1 MALKRSFLKGMGL
14 TDEQCDS
21 IIEAHAE
28 TVDGLKA
35 DLARYKE
42 SAGKAEQLQKDLE
55 KANADLESAKKDG
68 WKDKHDKVKKEF
80 DDYKAG
86 ITAKETKAAKEKA
99 VKAYY
104 ESKNITGDN
113 LTIAMRGSGAE
124 IEGIELDGDKIKDT
138 AALDALVGGAFSK
151 LVSTTTRTGAQTSTP
166 PNNTGG
172 GSMTKDQIFAIKDRT
187 ERRAAIAQ
195 NMNLFQTMKGDSQ

>member
-42 SAGKAEQLQKDLE
+42 TAGKAEQLQKDLE

-99 VKAYY
+99 VRAYY
-104 ESKNITGDN
+104 EGKKITGDN
-113 LTIAMRGSGAE
+113 LAIAMRGSGAE
-124 IEGIELDGDKIKDT
+124 IDGIELDGDKIKDT
-138 AALDALVGGAFSK
+138 AALDALVSGAFAK
-151 LVSTTTRTGAQTSTP
+151 LVSTTTVTGATTATP
-166 PNNTGG
+166 PAQTPPKTFTRDEIRN
-172 GSMTKDQIFAIKDRT
+172 MTPDEINKNFDAIK
-187 ERRAAIAQ
+187 ASLK
-195 NMNLFQTMKGDSQ
+195 NNN

>member
-28 TVDGLKA
+28 TVDALKA

-104 ESKNITGDN
+104 ESKNITGDS

-138 AALDALVGGAFSK
+138 AALDALVGGAFAK
-151 LVSTTTRTGAQTSTP
+151 LVSTTIKTGASTATPPAQTSPKTFTRDDIRNMTP
-166 PNNTGG
+166 DEINKN
-172 GSMTKDQIFAIKDRT
+172 FEAIKMSLK
-187 ERRAAIAQ
+187 
-195 NMNLFQTMKGDSQ
+195 NNN

>member
-42 SAGKAEQLQKDLE
+42 TAGKAEQLQKDLE

-80 DDYKAG
+80 DDYK
-86 ITAKETKAAKEKA
+86 
-99 VKAYY
+99 
-104 ESKNITGDN
+104 S
-113 LTIAMRGSGAE
+113 
-124 IEGIELDGDKIKDT
+124 
-138 AALDALVGGAFSK
+138 
-151 LVSTTTRTGAQTSTP
+151 
-166 PNNTGG
+166 
-172 GSMTKDQIFAIKDRT
+172 
-187 ERRAAIAQ
+187 
-195 NMNLFQTMKGDSQ
+195 

>member
-42 SAGKAEQLQKDLE
+42 TAGKAEQLQKDLE

-99 VKAYY
+99 VRAYY
-104 ESKNITGDN
+104 EGKKITGDN
-113 LTIAMRGSGAE
+113 LAIAMRGSGAE
-124 IEGIELDGDKIKDT
+124 IDGIELDGDKIKDT
-138 AALDALVGGAFSK
+138 AALDALVSGAFAK
-151 LVSTTTRTGAQTSTP
+151 LVSTTTVKGATTATPPAQTPPKTFTRDEIRNMTP
-166 PNNTGG
+166 DEINKNF
-172 GSMTKDQIFAIKDRT
+172 DAIK
-187 ERRAAIAQ
+187 ASLK
-195 NMNLFQTMKGDSQ
+195 NNN

>member
-1 MALKRSFLKGMGL
+1 MGL

-42 SAGKAEQLQKDLE
+42 TAGKAEQLQKDLE

-99 VKAYY
+99 VRAYY
-104 ESKNITGDN
+104 EGKKITGDN
-113 LTIAMRGSGAE
+113 LAIAMRGSGAE
-124 IEGIELDGDKIKDT
+124 IDGIELDGDKIKDT
-138 AALDALVGGAFSK
+138 AALDALVSGAFAK
-151 LVSTTTRTGAQTSTP
+151 LVSTTTVKGATTATPPAQTPPKTFTRDEIRNMTP
-166 PNNTGG
+166 DEINKNF
-172 GSMTKDQIFAIKDRT
+172 DAIK
-187 ERRAAIAQ
+187 ASLK
-195 NMNLFQTMKGDSQ
+195 NNN

>member
-104 ESKNITGDN
+104 EGKKITGDN
-113 LTIAMRGSGAE
+113 LAIAMRGSGAE
-124 IEGIELDGDKIKDT
+124 IDGIELDGDKIKDT
-138 AALDALVGGAFSK
+138 AALDALVSGAFAK
-151 LVSTTTRTGAQTSTP
+151 LVSTTTVKGATTATP
-166 PNNTGG
+166 PASG
-172 GSMTKDQIFAIKDRT
+172 GSGAMTKADIYKKDDNGRYVMSASERQKALMENQI
-187 ERRAAIAQ
+187 
-195 NMNLFQTMKGDSQ
+195 M

>member
-42 SAGKAEQLQKDLE
+42 TAGKAEQLQKDLE

-99 VKAYY
+99 VRAYY
-104 ESKNITGDN
+104 EGKKITGDN
-113 LTIAMRGSGAE
+113 LAIAMRGSGAE

-138 AALDALVGGAFSK
+138 AALDALVGGAFAK
-151 LVSTTTRTGAQTSTP
+151 LVSTTIKTGASTATPPAQTSPKTFTRDDIRNMTP
-166 PNNTGG
+166 DEINKN
-172 GSMTKDQIFAIKDRT
+172 FEAIKMSLK
-187 ERRAAIAQ
+187 
-195 NMNLFQTMKGDSQ
+195 NNN

>member
-80 DDYKAG
+80 DDYRAG

-104 ESKNITGDN
+104 ESKNITGDS

-138 AALDALVGGAFSK
+138 AALDALVGGAFAK
-151 LVSTTTRTGAQTSTP
+151 LVSTTIKTGASTATPPAQTSPKTFTRDDIRNMTP
-166 PNNTGG
+166 DEINKN
-172 GSMTKDQIFAIKDRT
+172 FEAIKMSLK
-187 ERRAAIAQ
+187 
-195 NMNLFQTMKGDSQ
+195 NNN

>member
-42 SAGKAEQLQKDLE
+42 TAGKAEQLQKDLE

-99 VKAYY
+99 VRAYY
-104 ESKNITGDN
+104 EGKKITGDN
-113 LTIAMRGSGAE
+113 LAIAMRGSGAE
-124 IEGIELDGDKIKDT
+124 IDGIELDGDKIKDT
-138 AALDALVGGAFSK
+138 AALDALVSGAFAK
-151 LVSTTTRTGAQTSTP
+151 LVSTTTVKGATTATP
-166 PNNTGG
+166 PASG
-172 GSMTKDQIFAIKDRT
+172 GSGAMTKADIYKKDDNGRYVMSASERQKALMENQI
-187 ERRAAIAQ
+187 
-195 NMNLFQTMKGDSQ
+195 M

>member
-104 ESKNITGDN
+104 ESKNITGDS

-138 AALDALVGGAFSK
+138 AALDALVGGAFAK
-151 LVSTTTRTGAQTSTP
+151 LVSTTIKTGASTATPPAQTSPKTFTRDDIRNMTP
-166 PNNTGG
+166 DEINKN
-172 GSMTKDQIFAIKDRT
+172 FEAIKMSLK
-187 ERRAAIAQ
+187 
-195 NMNLFQTMKGDSQ
+195 NNN

>member
-104 ESKNITGDN
+104 ESKNITGDS

-138 AALDALVGGAFSK
+138 AALDALVGGAFAK
-151 LVSTTTRTGAQTSTP
+151 LVSTTIKTGASTATP
-166 PNNTGG
+166 PAQKSPKTFTRDDIRN
-172 GSMTKDQIFAIKDRT
+172 MTPDEINKNFEAIKMSLK
-187 ERRAAIAQ
+187 
-195 NMNLFQTMKGDSQ
+195 NNN

>member
-42 SAGKAEQLQKDLE
+42 SSGKAEQLQKDLE

-104 ESKNITGDN
+104 ESKNITGDS

-138 AALDALVGGAFSK
+138 AALDALVGGAFAK
-151 LVSTTTRTGAQTSTP
+151 LVSTTIKTGASTATP
-166 PNNTGG
+166 PAQTPPKTFTRDDIRN
-172 GSMTKDQIFAIKDRT
+172 MTPDEINKNFEAIKMSLK
-187 ERRAAIAQ
+187 
-195 NMNLFQTMKGDSQ
+195 NNN

>member
-124 IEGIELDGDKIKDT
+124 IERIELDGDKIKDT
-138 AALDALVGGAFSK
+138 AALDALVGGAFAK
-151 LVSTTTRTGAQTSTP
+151 LVSTTIKTGASTATPPAQTSPKTFTRDDIRNMTP
-166 PNNTGG
+166 DEINKN
-172 GSMTKDQIFAIKDRT
+172 FEAIKMSLK
-187 ERRAAIAQ
+187 
-195 NMNLFQTMKGDSQ
+195 NNN

>member
-42 SAGKAEQLQKDLE
+42 GAGKAEQLQKDLE

-104 ESKNITGDN
+104 ESKNITGDS

-138 AALDALVGGAFSK
+138 AALDALVGGAFAK
-151 LVSTTTRTGAQTSTP
+151 LVSTTIKTGASTATPPAQTSPKTFTRDDIRNMTP
-166 PNNTGG
+166 DEINKN
-172 GSMTKDQIFAIKDRT
+172 FEAIKMSLK
-187 ERRAAIAQ
+187 
-195 NMNLFQTMKGDSQ
+195 NNN

>member
-104 ESKNITGDN
+104 ESKNITGDS

-138 AALDALVGGAFSK
+138 AALDALVGGAFAK
-151 LVSTTTRTGAQTSTP
+151 LVSTTIKKGASTATPPAQTSPKTFTRDDIRNMTP
-166 PNNTGG
+166 DEINKN
-172 GSMTKDQIFAIKDRT
+172 FEAIKMSLK
-187 ERRAAIAQ
+187 
-195 NMNLFQTMKGDSQ
+195 NNN

>member
-42 SAGKAEQLQKDLE
+42 SAGKAEQLPKDLE

-104 ESKNITGDN
+104 ESKNITGDS

-138 AALDALVGGAFSK
+138 AALDALVGGAFAK
-151 LVSTTTRTGAQTSTP
+151 LVSTTIKTGASTATPPAQTSPKTFTRDDIRNMTP
-166 PNNTGG
+166 DEINKN
-172 GSMTKDQIFAIKDRT
+172 FEAIKMSLK
-187 ERRAAIAQ
+187 
-195 NMNLFQTMKGDSQ
+195 NNN

>member
-35 DLARYKE
+35 DLARYRE

-104 ESKNITGDN
+104 ESKNITGDS

-138 AALDALVGGAFSK
+138 AALDALVGGAFAK
-151 LVSTTTRTGAQTSTP
+151 LVSTTIKTGASTATPPAQTSPKTFTRDDIRNMTP
-166 PNNTGG
+166 DEINKN
-172 GSMTKDQIFAIKDRT
+172 FEAIKMSLK
-187 ERRAAIAQ
+187 
-195 NMNLFQTMKGDSQ
+195 NNN